1 MFSGFY
7 TIASG
12 MMNNQK
18 ELNVAANNLANV
30 RTNGYRSK
38 RLIKGTFDETFV
50 RHERSEHSH
59 RRRFYHQSGSWGK
72 KQS

>member
-12 MMNNQK
+12 MMMNQK

-38 RLIKGTFDETFV
+38 RLVKTTFDETFV
-50 RHERSEHSH
+50 RQMNGRTLSSAAALPSIWQA
-59 RRRFYHQSGSWGK
+59 RR
-72 KQS
+72 